1 MNLQMDDLSFA
12 YGKRVLFSNI
22 SGTLQP
28 GSVHFLAG
36 PNGSGKST
44 LLKLLCGCLQP
55 KNGMV
60 KLDDTEI
67 RKFSNLVRAR
77 KLGVV
82 WQSIAGEL
90 DFSVRE
96 VVTVL
101 AGARFPRLGK
111 LARADELRID
121 EMLEKFGLEKLSQQP
136 FNTLSGGER
145 QRTALAGAWTLDPE
159 ILLLDEP
166 TSALDP
172 AWRNKVMT
180 LLEEYASTHTVLMIT
195 HDLELLSRANGQ
207 VWLLDNAGNFYCGN
221 HSSMLI
227 VERLSQIYNTPAQI
241 EISADGKR
249 RIYFD

>member
-1 MNLQMDDLSFA
+1 MNLQVDNLSFS
-12 YGKRVLFSNI
+12 YGKSALLSTV
-22 SGTLQP
+22 SGSLQP
-28 GSVHFLAG
+28 GNVHFLAG

-55 KNGMV
+55 QSGTV
-60 KLDDTEI
+60 KLDGTEI
-67 RKFSNLVRAR
+67 RKIRNIVRAR

-82 WQSIAGEL
+82 WQSIGGEL

-96 VVTVL
+96 VVAVL
-101 AGARFPRLGK
+101 AGARFPRLGR
-111 LARADELRID
+111 LARADELRIT
-121 EMLEKFGLEKLSQQP
+121 EMLEKFGLEKLSRQP

-145 QRTALAGAWTLDPE
+145 QRVALAGAWTLEPE

-180 LLEEYASTHTVLMIT
+180 LLEEYAASHTVLMIT
-195 HDLELLSRANGQ
+195 HDLELLSRACGQ
-207 VWLLDNAGNFYCGN
+207 VWMLDNAGNFYRGD
-221 HSSMLI
+221 HSSMLTS
-227 VERLSQIYNTPAQI
+227 ERLSQIYNTPAQI
-241 EISADGKR
+241 EISADSRR